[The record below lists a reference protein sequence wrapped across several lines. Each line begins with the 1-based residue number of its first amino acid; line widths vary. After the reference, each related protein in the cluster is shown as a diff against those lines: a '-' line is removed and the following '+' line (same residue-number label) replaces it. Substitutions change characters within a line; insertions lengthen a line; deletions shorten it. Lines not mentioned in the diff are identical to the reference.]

1 MEKKGPN
8 SLNLAFSGIQN
19 NKEIKNDIFKINFKS
34 FKIKPK
40 NIFNN
45 NKLFAYQKASGN
57 ITLLK
62 KLMHQVFVDK
72 YYHDKNF
79 YNAKVIGDIINNE
92 STHLVAEFKDYL
104 IYGDDSEF
112 LQKNYNIKDC
122 KKYLPRIFNY
132 YESCSII
139 FPNYV
144 VLHESKYIYKNIQK
158 KQRIIDIQQEREE
171 KMKTVKSGSNNG
183 KEINGEKNEEKNL
196 FNTNAIYSI
205 LGQTNTSNIN
215 KLFGINNENE
225 NKNKNKKEDENS
237 QSIFNN
243 IINEFNKVEEKNF
256 LKKKMN
262 LIKKKC
268 RIQSLILNNSKSIIK
283 QNNIQ
288 INEKEQINN
297 DKKNNKCYKK
307 KSYIIKSKQNNKY
320 LNHMEKNNSNIKYLF
335 IKKKTN
341 SKIDEDKNTLNISK
355 KIKNQKNIKE
365 NKNFLTNENTT
376 TNIFSKIPKSKLSM
390 DFGGVKKHHK
400 IKTTLNEHD
409 NIMNQKGISFFKDI
423 LNTKKLRRKNT
434 KNNTSMGKSSSKTK
448 NKENS
453 FIPSQKQFLQIMK
466 KEVFSYKIK
475 KNIEKKLNQ
484 VNYSS
489 SPSFIKN
496 KKNKKSNVSWS
507 KVPNIY
513 IKDSNS
519 TTNLIRN
526 ENRTLTDK
534 SKLVFKNRIGKK
546 GNNHDKENDTNYNE
560 NLTNN
565 KELTSESNINIDINT
580 IPVTDREI
588 DTKKIYFTIAPQIN
602 NMMNLNKIKYMIKNS
617 SKENVVKGFNN
628 NIKSYKSCKYS
639 KNVNCKKNTIINK
652 KNAYIN
658 KNTYKNKKKSFSL
671 KSSNKNSNTQI
682 SSSLL
687 TAACS
692 FGKNSH
698 LIDFETIKVYS
709 KRKLPYP
716 ILFKAKSI
724 NDKNKNKH
732 DMNLERKFSLSP
744 DKIQSKNIIKKMLI
758 NNSISIC
765 KNCNKCLN
773 SNILNKKVPKNIQ
786 IKKQKS
792 KILPIRK
799 EKDSIDIKIRDMI
812 NSILNNKNMS
822 NTFGNISRNLNIKH
836 PNNEKSLIAL
846 TNRSN
851 NSITTNGSIKKPLIS
866 IKALKN
872 ISSYSQ
878 NKNYYTCNK
887 TYND

>member
-1 MEKKGPN
+1 MEKKEPN
-8 SLNLAFSGIQN
+8 SLNLASSGKQN
-19 NKEIKNDIFKINFKS
+19 NKELKNGNFKINLKPH
-34 FKIKPK
+34 KIKPR

-171 KMKTVKSGSNNG
+171 KLKTIKSGSNNG
-183 KEINGEKNEEKNL
+183 KELNGEKNEENNL

-215 KLFGINNENE
+215 KLFGIYNENE
-225 NKNKNKKEDENS
+225 NKKEDENS

-243 IINEFNKVEEKNF
+243 IINEFDKVEEKNF

-288 INEKEQINN
+288 INDKEQINN
-297 DKKNNKCYKK
+297 DKKDNKYYKK
-307 KSYIIKSKQNNKY
+307 KPYVIINKKQNNKY
-320 LNHMEKNNSNIKYLF
+320 LNHMEKNNTNIKYLF

-355 KIKNQKNIKE
+355 KVKNQKNIKE

-390 DFGGVKKHHK
+390 DFGGAKKHHK

-409 NIMNQKGISFFKDI
+409 IMSQKGISFFKDI

-466 KEVFSYKIK
+466 KDIFAYKMK

-484 VNYSS
+484 INYSS

-496 KKNKKSNVSWS
+496 KKNKKSNISWS

-519 TTNLIRN
+519 TTNLIKN
-526 ENRTLTDK
+526 ENSNLTDR
-534 SKLVFKNRIGKK
+534 SKLAFKNRKGKK
-546 GNNHDKENDTNYNE
+546 GNTHDRENDNNYNE

-565 KELTSESNINIDINT
+565 KELTSESNLNIDINT
-580 IPVTDREI
+580 IPLTDREI

-602 NMMNLNKIKYMIKNS
+602 NMINLNKIKYMIKNS

-639 KNVNCKKNTIINK
+639 KNVSSKKNTIINK
-652 KNAYIN
+652 KNAHIN
-658 KNTYKNKKKSFSL
+658 KNTYKNKKKSFSF
-671 KSSNKNSNTQI
+671 KSSYKNSNTQV

-698 LIDFETIKVYS
+698 LVDFETIKVYS

-724 NDKNKNKH
+724 NEKNKNKH
-732 DMNLERKFSLSP
+732 NMILERKFSLSP
-744 DKIQSKNIIKKMLI
+744 DKIESKNIIKKMLI
-758 NNSISIC
+758 NNSISTC
-765 KNCNKCLN
+765 NNCNKCLN
-773 SNILNKKVPKNIQ
+773 NNNILNKKVPKNIQ

-792 KILPIRK
+792 KIFPIRK
-799 EKDSIDIKIRDMI
+799 EKDSIDIKIKDMI
-812 NSILNNKNMS
+812 SSILNNKNMS

-836 PNNEKSLIAL
+836 PINEKSLMAL

-851 NSITTNGSIKKPLIS
+851 NSITTNGSTKKPLLS

-872 ISSYSQ
+872 ISSSSQ
-878 NKNYYTCNK
+878 NQIYYPCNK